1 MGNLDH
7 ACVLGS
13 GGPVRRKREGDG
25 GTPIARMIL
34 LSGRY
39 RNDRLVRP
47 RSRLPLTGLKET
59 DGWCDDPGDG
69 RYNRPVRLPVASG
82 HERMMRGDA
91 LYDVVLVL
99 DWNVRPRIRGRG
111 SAIFFHLTR
120 SDRRP
125 TEGCIA
131 VDRAV
136 MPRLL
141 ARLGRGAVFEVHGVT
156 PRKGRRRR

>member
-1 MGNLDH
+1 MGTLTH

-13 GGPVRRKREGDG
+13 GGPVQRKREGDG
-25 GTPIARMIL
+25 GTPIARMTL
-34 LSGRY
+34 LAGRY

-47 RSRLPLTGLKET
+47 RTRLPLTCLKET

-69 RYNRPVRLPVASG
+69 RYNQAVRLPVASG
-82 HERMMRGDA
+82 HERMMRSDG

-99 DWNVRPRIRGRG
+99 DWNMLPRVRGRG
-111 SAIFFHLTR
+111 SAIFFHLAR
-120 SDRRP
+120 ADRRP

-141 ARLGRGAVFEVHGVT
+141 ARLGPGAVFEVHGVT
-156 PRKGRRRR
+156 PRKGTRRQ